1 MAHPSLKA
9 QQSERTKAGLVA
21 SGRELFARHGYA
33 GVSAEEV
40 AKAADVTTGAI
51 YHQFGSKRGLFVAVF
66 EAVEADLTA
75 KIARA
80 TAGAQDPWAGLA
92 AAAGAFIAAATELDV
107 RQVVLID
114 GRAVL
119 GWDEWHDVMARY
131 GLGLAR
137 AVVQQMVDA
146 GLLRNVPTDAF
157 AATVFGALSELALFV
172 ATASD
177 GAAAA
182 ADARAAAGMLF
193 DSLRS

>member
-92 AAAGAFIAAATELDV
+92 AAAGAFIAAATEPDV

-114 GRAVL
+114 GRSVL

-131 GLGLAR
+131 GLGLTR

-146 GLLRNVPTDAF
+146 GLLRNVPIDAF
-157 AATVFGALSELALFV
+157 AATLFGALSELALFV

>member
-1 MAHPSLKA
+1 M
-9 QQSERTKAGLVA
+9 A
-21 SGRELFARHGYA
+21 SGRELFARHGYG

-40 AKAADVTTGAI
+40 ARAADVTTGAV

-75 KIARA
+75 KIAGA
-80 TAGAQDPWAGLA
+80 AAGAQDPWAGLA
-92 AAAGAFIAAATELDV
+92 AAAGAFIAAATEPDV

-114 GRAVL
+114 GRSVL
-119 GWDEWHDVMARY
+119 GWDEWQDVMARY
-131 GLGLAR
+131 GLGLTR
-137 AVVQQMVDA
+137 AVVQQMADA
-146 GLLRNVPTDAF
+146 GLLRNVPIDAF
-157 AATVFGALSELALFV
+157 AATLFGALSELALFV

-182 ADARAAAGMLF
+182 AEARDALSALL